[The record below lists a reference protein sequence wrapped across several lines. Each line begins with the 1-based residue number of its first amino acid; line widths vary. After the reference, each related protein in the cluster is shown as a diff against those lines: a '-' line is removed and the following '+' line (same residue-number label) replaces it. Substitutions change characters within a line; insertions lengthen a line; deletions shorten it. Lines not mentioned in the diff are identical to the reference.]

1 MVSNDTLRMVA
12 LGLLLIAGTVVVG
25 ALVLTG
31 LSKTIP
37 DALIALG
44 SAALASA
51 GSILVT
57 GGRSEVQVMNNPDE
71 PIPVEEAA

>member
-1 MVSNDTLRMVA
+1 VIASDTLRIVA
-12 LGLLLIAGTVVVG
+12 VGLLLIAGTVVLG
-25 ALVLTG
+25 ALILTG
-31 LSKTIP
+31 MSKTIP

-57 GGRSEVQVMNNPDE
+57 GGGREVTVTNTADD
-71 PIPVEEAA
+71 PVPVDAG